1 MRTRIRYR
9 DVVVPAITDDELPN
23 VLTKLGLYN
32 DVVNGKAKC
41 HICGRTLTLNSIG
54 AIIMV
59 NDKPALICGK
69 PSCIAKATQL
79 INVHR
84 QKQKLANE

>member
-59 NDKPALICGK
+59 SDKPVLICDK
-69 PSCIAKATQL
+69 PSCTAKAIQ
-79 INVHR
+79 IIHR
-84 QKQKLANE
+84 QKLKLNS

>member
-1 MRTRIRYR
+1 MMRTRIRYR
-9 DVVVPAITDDELPN
+9 DVVVPAIIDDELPK

-41 HICGRTLTLNSIG
+41 YICERALTLNSIG

-59 NDKPALICGK
+59 NDKLALICDK
-69 PSCIAKATQL
+69 PSCIAKATQ
-79 INVHR
+79 IIRR
-84 QKQKLANE
+84 QKLKLSS